1 MYTSF
6 SEHSIAVIKYGSSVT
21 IVCKEDESI
30 KISAADSK
38 MQPKQIALFPS
49 YIGGGYPH
57 GVSMDGRKCSVDHD
71 HVIRNAKAVCDK
83 KTSCTLFGDDEMF
96 RNQCNE
102 FEVNVK
108 VMYLC
113 VKTE

>member
-30 KISAADSK
+30 QISAAGKAILLQSH
-38 MQPKQIALFPS
+38 FS
-49 YIGGGYPH
+49 GGYPI
-57 GVSMDGRKCSVDHD
+57 SMDGRKCSVDHD
-71 HVIRNAKAVCDK
+71 HVIRNAKAVCDT

-102 FEVNVK
+102 FEATLK

-113 VKTE
+113 VKRE